1 MKTAAPDA
9 QTIARMTAILVDR
22 APRLTSS
29 RIVDLCTDY
38 ARGSRYQNI
47 RMIDLC
53 EVTGASERR
62 VRDAFYERC
71 GTAPMVH
78 LRVTALIEVRRH
90 LLDGPTVRDA
100 VTRTATD
107 YGFFHLS
114 RFAAQYR
121 ALFGESPSETVS
133 RARVATLASG

>member
-1 MKTAAPDA
+1 MTMVANAPTMA
-9 QTIARMTAILVDR
+9 GMTVILIDK
-22 APRLTSS
+22 APRLTSDH
-29 RIVDLCTDY
+29 IVDLCTSH

-47 RMIDLC
+47 RMNDLC

-71 GTAPMVH
+71 GTAPMTH
-78 LRVTALIEVRRH
+78 LRIAALIEVRRH
-90 LLDGPTVRDA
+90 LLDGPVVRDA

-121 ALFGESPSETVS
+121 ALFGESPSETVA
-133 RARVATLASG
+133 RARASIVKSG

>member
-1 MKTAAPDA
+1 M
-9 QTIARMTAILVDR
+9 
-22 APRLTSS
+22 
-29 RIVDLCTDY
+29 
-38 ARGSRYQNI
+38 N
-47 RMIDLC
+47 DLC

-71 GTAPMVH
+71 GTAPMTH
-78 LRVTALIEVRRH
+78 LRIAALIEVRRH
-90 LLDGPTVRDA
+90 LLDGPVVRDA

-121 ALFGESPSETVS
+121 ALFGESPSETVA
-133 RARVATLASG
+133 RARASIVKSG